1 MVDLSQLSDAELDQ
15 LINSATA
22 QKVIAPGAT
31 ESQSWN
37 VVDSA
42 KNLASGGVEGIAG
55 LAGMIADLNP
65 LKPYNYV
72 PVPKA
77 DGSGVE
83 IPALTFRNS
92 KALQSMLEPVLAERA
107 PQYRYARTIGNF
119 VAPTLATGGFG
130 STGSLFR
137 SVATDIPAAVTA
149 QFAEDST
156 GDKYISPLI
165 GAIAGKAGAE
175 GTADLLSMV
184 KRSLTGAS
192 DNQIKATAAKLFQ
205 ETGVTPE
212 ALDEAT
218 QNLSRLEQLQ
228 TTSERLANTGM
239 PGGSANVAQMEK
251 VLADTVGAQD
261 YAKLLQT
268 RSDLRDDLLTGM
280 TNAQSVNREALG
292 SELIARGASREAAFD
307 RLAGSQWQKVP
318 RDAVLE
324 IAPEQQGLTA
334 ILSSK
339 RAGLPPG
346 SKVQTLVEQFL
357 NPDQGKFFAS
367 SGALQDIRSDSLTL
381 MREKN
386 LTQHEKVI
394 LNYLQDSIDKIGTTR
409 LAPKDAAT
417 WKAARDVTRMGKETF
432 ARGTAGGALVEEMA
446 RPSNVLGN
454 AFKGDARS
462 VLEIQKALGNNPVAM
477 DKVTRGVLDMIP
489 RDADG
494 QLTRSG
500 MKRFI
505 DANQGG
511 LKELLGESHF
521 KSLTSILD
529 DMRSEART
537 GKIAFAASRNNSITA
552 QKSTVAGALQEAVT
566 GAMLPQ
572 AGPLAPF
579 LSEIRKNVGMRDQE
593 KVSELL
599 FKAALEPEFAKQ
611 LAAAPTR
618 ERLLSFIPW
627 LKRSLANTAATG
639 AMAGAKEIT
648 RLDFGDQDFQPR
660 ATSRQEGSQGNYI
673 PKLNRNREAAGTTD
687 LQEKQLSKTQF
698 RPQQSLQDLGRKAKS
713 ADLGSS
719 EGLSRGKDL
728 KTDPSLNRTS
738 TPEVTQGGSSLDQFS
753 KAIQQV
759 PETKSE
765 LYRGFPDAGQEIGLK
780 EIPAMISKLHPFV
793 QAVIDAESRGNPIAK
808 SKKGAQGLMQV
819 MPFVAEA
826 YGADPLDPR
835 QNLAVGIAELEKH
848 LDRFGDARL
857 ALAAYNAGPTRVA
870 NLIKRVGSSRFESI
884 YPYLPRETQKYV
896 GTVEQKFRSLVE
908 DQTYGV

>member
-15 LINSATA
+15 LISSASA
-22 QKVIAPGAT
+22 QKASVPGVT
-31 ESQSWN
+31 QSQSWN
-37 VVDSA
+37 IVDSA

-55 LAGMIADLNP
+55 LAGMVADLNP
-65 LKPYNYV
+65 LNPYNYV
-72 PVPKA
+72 PAPKA
-77 DGSGVE
+77 DGSGLE
-83 IPALTFRNS
+83 IPAFTFKNS
-92 KALQSMLEPVLAERA
+92 KALQSMLEPVLAERD
-107 PQYRYARTIGNF
+107 PKYRYARTIGNF

-149 QFAEDST
+149 QLAEDST

-239 PGGSANVAQMEK
+239 PEGSANLAQMEK

-268 RSDLRDDLLTGM
+268 RSDLRDDLLAGM

-324 IAPEQQGLTA
+324 IAPEQQGLIS
-334 ILSSK
+334 ILNSK

-446 RPSNVLGN
+446 RPSNVLSN

-537 GKIAFAASRNNSITA
+537 GKLAFAASRNNSITA

-579 LSEIRKNVGMRDQE
+579 LSEIRKNVGMKDQE

-611 LAAAPTR
+611 LAAAPTK

-627 LKRSLANTAATG
+627 LKRLLANTAATG

-648 RLDFGDQDFQPR
+648 RLDFGDQDLQPR
-660 ATSRQEGSQGNYI
+660 ATSRQEGSQGSYNQVQS
-673 PKLNRNREAAGTTD
+673 RNRTLAQMKD
-687 LQEKQLSKTQF
+687 SQETQLSKTPPDRQ
-698 RPQQSLQDLGRKAKS
+698 RSRQDLPTSAKS
-713 ADLGSS
+713 TALESLEAQS
-719 EGLSRGKDL
+719 TSRYL
-728 KTDPSLNRTS
+728 QESPSLDRTS
-738 TPEVTQGGSSLDQFS
+738 LSETTQPRFSLAQLPE
-753 KAIQQV
+753 AI
-759 PETKSE
+759 
-765 LYRGFPDAGQEIGLK
+765 K
-780 EIPAMISKLHPFV
+780 ELHPFV
-793 QAVIDAESRGNPIAK
+793 QAMIQVESGGNPLAE
-808 SKKGAQGLMQV
+808 SKKGAKGLMQI
-819 MPFVAEA
+819 MPAVAKA
-826 YGADPLDPR
+826 YGIDPTDPVDNIR
-835 QNLAVGIAELEKH
+835 VGTQEISQHLE
-848 LDRFGDARL
+848 RFGDARL
-857 ALAAYNAGPTRVA
+857 ALIAYNWGQGNLAK
-870 NLIKRVGSSRFESI
+870 LIKRVGSERFETL
-884 YPYLPRETQKYV
+884 YPYLPSETQKYV
-896 GTVEQKFRSLVE
+896 GKVERQFQNLL
-908 DQTYGV
+908 GA